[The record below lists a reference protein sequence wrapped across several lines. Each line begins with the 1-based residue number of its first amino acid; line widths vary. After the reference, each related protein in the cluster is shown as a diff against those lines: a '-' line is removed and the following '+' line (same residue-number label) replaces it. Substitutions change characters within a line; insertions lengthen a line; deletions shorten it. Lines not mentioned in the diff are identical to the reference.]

1 MEQISKNLVSR
12 LNLNELT
19 IPVHLGITKLEQ
31 KTTQPINL
39 NISISQEPPP
49 LGCDSDN
56 IENTICY
63 DKLCQKIKSLCQ
75 SKTYNLIEHLCNEI
89 WVFIARYIKDIFNND
104 NNKFNLIVTVGKNP
118 PIKNL
123 KAANFSLSGEI

>member
-1 MEQISKNLVSR
+1 MKPLPKNITSQ
-12 LNLNELT
+12 LNLKELT

-31 KTTQPINL
+31 KKAQPVNL
-39 NISISQEPPP
+39 NISINQSIIP
-49 LGCDSDN
+49 LGCHSDN
-56 IENTICY
+56 IDSTICY